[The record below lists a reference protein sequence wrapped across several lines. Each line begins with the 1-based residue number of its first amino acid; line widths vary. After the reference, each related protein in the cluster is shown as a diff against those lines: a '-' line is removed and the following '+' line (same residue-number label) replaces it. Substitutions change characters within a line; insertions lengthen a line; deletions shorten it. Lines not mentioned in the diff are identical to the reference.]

1 MRGCPLP
8 TLPQQHVS
16 SSPPGPRVH
25 PCTPQLQNQESV
37 RALLKRTE
45 AELSMRVSEAA
56 RRQEDPLQR
65 QRTLV
70 EEERLR
76 YLNDEELITQQLK

>member
-1 MRGCPLP
+1 M
-8 TLPQQHVS
+8 
-16 SSPPGPRVH
+16 
-25 PCTPQLQNQESV
+25 

-70 EEERLR
+70 EEEVDMRLI
-76 YLNDEELITQQLK
+76 LLDLGACKGSHH